1 LSFIQ
6 LAISVKEIFYI
17 YRFETFS
24 GSRVAFFGFTEFT
37 KYVNFK

>member
-1 LSFIQ
+1 MSFIQ
-6 LAISVKEIFYI
+6 LAISVKEIF